1 MRRTSPYISPFVL
14 LLSFT
19 LSLSACGFRLAGTAD
34 LPQQLSSIYLSDNGF
49 NNSQR
54 KTLQR
59 RLTQAGATLAE
70 QAGTGAVKL
79 SVNLKQLPTRQM
91 ATAAGTGANV
101 KRLTR
106 QLDYSVKS
114 ADGQTIVP
122 NTTLTQQR
130 DASLNDDILLSSDRE
145 EEAVARELENAL
157 FDQMIRQLT
166 LI

>member
-1 MRRTSPYISPFVL
+1 MHRTNANFRL
-14 LLSFT
+14 LILMLCFT
-19 LSLSACGFRLAGTAD
+19 LTLSACGFRLAGTVD

>member
-1 MRRTSPYISPFVL
+1 MHRTNANFRPLIL
-14 LLSFT
+14 MLCFT
-19 LSLSACGFRLAGTAD
+19 LSLSACGFRLAGTVD
-34 LPQQLSSIYLSDNGF
+34 LPEQLSSIYLSDNGF

-59 RLTQAGATLAE
+59 RLTQAGATLVE
-70 QAGTGAVKL
+70 QAETGAVKL
-79 SVNLKQLPTRQM
+79 NVSLKQLPTRQM
-91 ATAAGTGANV
+91 ATGAGSGANV

-114 ADGQTIVP
+114 ADGKTIVP

-145 EEAVARELENAL
+145 EEAVVRELENAL
-157 FDQMIRQLT
+157 FDQMIRQLI